1 MEPADPTAPGPEAD
15 GDLVALVTVLS
26 ALTTRLGRIL
36 ARPGGANR
44 LAVLSCVRAVDG
56 IRPSQVAEAL
66 NLHQSQI
73 TRQVQELEE
82 EGLVTTAVAP
92 DDRRARTLS
101 LTAAGAAE
109 LDRLMVHGM
118 AIWSGFVDGWD
129 PADVR
134 TLTALLTRLHAS
146 IDAAKSRRPGT
157 RP

>member
-1 MEPADPTAPGPEAD
+1 VTAPSD
-15 GDLVALVTVLS
+15 DDDLTAMVAVLS

-73 TRQVQELEE
+73 TRVVQDLED
-82 EGLVTTAVAP
+82 EGLVTTSVAAG
-92 DDRRARTLS
+92 DRRARALS
-101 LTAAGAAE
+101 LTPAGAAE
-109 LDRLMVHGM
+109 LDRLMAHGM
-118 AIWSGFVDGWD
+118 AIWRGFVEGWD
-129 PADVR
+129 PADIR

-146 IDAAKSRRPGT
+146 IDAARSRRP
-157 RP
+157 RKEP